1 MILALDIGNT
11 NIVIGCIEDG
21 KILSSS
27 RIATNRN
34 RTVDEYAV
42 DFQSIFLLNQIHPDH
57 IEGCIIS
64 SVVPPLVDTLVS
76 TLKKVSGK
84 TPLVVGPGVKTGLNI
99 RIDNPA
105 QLGSDL
111 VAAAVAANAEYT
123 KPIILVDLGTATTVS
138 VIDEYGSYLGG
149 MIIPGVQIS
158 QEALTSRTS
167 LLQSITFD
175 APIHVIGTNTNDCMK
190 SGAIYGNAVMID
202 GIADLIE
209 DTLKK
214 EFTIIATG
222 GLANCIIP
230 YCRRKIILD
239 ENLLLKGL
247 WLIYE
252 KNKDSH
258 KQ

>member
-1 MILALDIGNT
+1 MSKIAVVFWSGTGNT
-11 NIVIGCIEDG
+11 EQV
-21 KILSSS
+21 KKSPM
-27 RIATNRN
+27 
-34 RTVDEYAV
+34 
-42 DFQSIFLLNQIHPDH
+42 FQ
-57 IEGCIIS
+57 
-64 SVVPPLVDTLVS
+64 
-76 TLKKVSGK
+76 
-84 TPLVVGPGVKTGLNI
+84 
-99 RIDNPA
+99 
-105 QLGSDL
+105 
-111 VAAAVAANAEYT
+111 
-123 KPIILVDLGTATTVS
+123 KPITYELT
-138 VIDEYGSYLGG
+138 EE
-149 MIIPGVQIS
+149 GVQIS

-214 EFTIIATG
+214 EFTVIATG